1 MKMERKSIM
10 ESSDMML
17 AYIKYLKAAP
27 ALNTRRIFETWRKE
41 SGVGAYTLKLFFKDG
56 TLYVTLSSSVVRNS
70 IKPFINSIM
79 AKINQSLQEDPLFIK
94 DEPKVGYVK
103 NIIIK

>member
-1 MKMERKSIM
+1 MERKTIV

-41 SGVGAYTLKLFFKDG
+41 SGVSAYTLKLFFRDG

-94 DEPKVGYVK
+94 DEPKVGYIK
-103 NIIIK
+103 KIIIK